1 LSRKKLK
8 EIEEYRGT
16 FTGTFKR
23 KGEKSGYKGYP
34 ETTILLINVR
44 GENGVIV
51 ADHLWFNYTKGFREL
66 NLTVGDTVQF
76 DARVKR
82 YYKGYQGFREEV
94 PLHRERDYKLSHPTK
109 ISIIEESVTKLLGF
123 LESEG

>member
-1 LSRKKLK
+1 LSRKKLR

-23 KGEKSGYKGYP
+23 KGEKRGYKGYP

-44 GENGVIV
+44 GENGSIIT
-51 ADHLWFNYTKGFREL
+51 DHLWFNYTKGFREL
-66 NLTVGDTVQF
+66 ALTVGDTVQF

-82 YYKGYQGFREEV
+82 YYKGYQGHREEV
-94 PLHRERDYKLSHPTK
+94 LLHRERDYKLSHPTK
-109 ISIIEESVTKLLGF
+109 ISIIEEPVAELLEF
-123 LESEG
+123 LESEE

>member
-1 LSRKKLK
+1 MSRKKLK

-23 KGEKSGYKGYP
+23 KGEKRAYKGYP

-44 GENGVIV
+44 GENGAIIT
-51 ADHLWFNYTKGFREL
+51 DHLWFNYTKGFREL
-66 NLTVGDTVQF
+66 NLAVGDRVQF

-94 PLHRERDYKLSHPTK
+94 PLSQERDYKLSHPTK
-109 ISIIEESVTKLLGF
+109 MSIIEGPVAELLGV
-123 LESEG
+123 LESEE